1 MNETPEQETH
11 QPEPDQPEPAE
22 AETEAQAP
30 GEPGPLPYPRLAIG
44 GVFMGLANLVPG
56 VSGGTMVLALGL
68 YEHFIGAVSD
78 LTRLRFSAR
87 PIIVLAM
94 LFGIGVVTIFSLSSA
109 VQWLME
115 TFLPGMLTLFIGM
128 TLGGVPLLYKEIR
141 PFSPGSVVGAA
152 AGVAV
157 MALIAFVLR
166 PEAVNVTW
174 PLLFFGGVLGSAA
187 MILPG
192 ISGSYMLLIFGL
204 YVPIIAGVS
213 DFKDAL
219 KTMDFIQLVDVG
231 IKLILPVGLGVVAG
245 IVTLSNVLKWLLTRW
260 HGPTVGFLLGL
271 LVGSVLGLYP
281 FKAPSVDKLVSHAIP
296 IMAPDPTG
304 QARATIAGGRLTV
317 WLYGVDP
324 LDDAPALAR
333 KLDEL
338 DQAHA
343 RLTVSYQHKTATPAP
358 TLDDVKAASGSR
370 AVLLAYDVDVPKEVR
385 RAAADKVPL
394 IIVPNT
400 EYSEAKAWMGL
411 GLIVVGFS
419 ITFLLG
425 RLNKESPRQ
434 SG

>member
-1 MNETPEQETH
+1 LSETPEQE
-11 QPEPDQPEPAE
+11 PDQPVPPKTE
-22 AETEAQAP
+22 AEGTDD
-30 GEPGPLPYPRLAIG
+30 PGPLPYPRLAIG

-94 LFGIGVVTIFSLSSA
+94 LFGIGVVTIFSLSST

-115 TFLPGMLTLFIGM
+115 TFLPGMLALFIGM

-152 AGVAV
+152 EGVVV
-157 MALIAFVLR
+157 MALVAFVLR

-192 ISGSYMLLIFGL
+192 ISGSYLLLVFGL

-213 DFKDAL
+213 EFKDAL
-219 KTMDFIQLVDVG
+219 KTMDLSELINVG
-231 IKLILPVGLGVVAG
+231 FQVILPVGLGVVAG
-245 IVTLSNVLKWLLTRW
+245 IVTLSNVLKWLLARW
-260 HGPTVGFLLGL
+260 HRLTVGFLLGL

-296 IMAPDPTG
+296 IMAPDHPTG
-304 QARATIAGGRLTV
+304 RTRATVAGGRLTV
-317 WLYGVDP
+317 WLYGIDP
-324 LDDAPALAR
+324 SDDAHALVR
-333 KLDEL
+333 ELDEL

-343 RLTVSYQHKTATPAP
+343 HLAVSYEHKTATPAP
-358 TLDDVKAASGSR
+358 TLDDVKAASGDR

-385 RAAADKVPL
+385 RAAADNVPL

-400 EYSEAKAWMGL
+400 EYSEAKAWTGL
-411 GLIVVGFS
+411 GLIIVGFS

-425 RLNKESPRQ
+425 RLGKESPRY